1 MAPPHPTSEERPM
14 PDPRPLPE
22 TILGATGRTVTRA
35 GLGGEGVLRTKG
47 KAPEATAVIAAAID
61 AGLTYFDSA
70 RAYEDS
76 ERYHGAV
83 WGRRPADRE
92 KVFLTSKSPERD
104 GGGARRQLEETLDR
118 MDTDY
123 LDLWQIH
130 DVRTDDELDELL
142 HPGGAMDQF
151 VRAKELGHVRHIGV
165 TGHHDPRVLLRAVRE
180 LPVDTVLLPVN
191 PMEGALGGFLTEVVP
206 AAREK
211 GMGVIGMK
219 ALGGAGGYGGAG
231 GGRLVQSGLEAEALL
246 RFAFAQAVD
255 VVIVGCATPAE
266 VEALVRASRAPLD
279 AAACAAL
286 VERVRPDAPR
296 LAGYRGDLG

>member
-1 MAPPHPTSEERPM
+1 MPTS
-14 PDPRPLPE
+14 PLPDA
-22 TILGATGRTVTRA
+22 TLGATGRRVTRA
-35 GLGGEGVLRTKG
+35 GLGGEGVLRTRG
-47 KAPEATAVIAAAID
+47 KAAEAKAVIEAALAR
-61 AGLTYFDSA
+61 GLTYFDSA

-83 WGRRPADRE
+83 WAKRPADRE

-118 MDTDY
+118 METDY

-130 DVRTDDELDELL
+130 DVRTDDELDELQ
-142 HPGGAMDQF
+142 HPGGALDQF
-151 VRAKELGHVRHIGV
+151 LRAKELGHVRHIGV

-191 PMEGALGGFLTEVVP
+191 PMEGALGGFTEVIE
-206 AAREK
+206 AARAK

-231 GGRLVQSGLEAEALL
+231 GGRLVQAGLDATTLL
-246 RFAFAQAVD
+246 RYAFAQPVD
-255 VVIVGCATPAE
+255 VVIVGCATPGE
-266 VEALVRASRAPLD
+266 VEAL
-279 AAACAAL
+279 AAASADPLPAAEAAAL
-286 VERVRPDAPR
+286 VERVRAQAGQ
-296 LAGYRGDLG
+296 LAAYRGFFGPAC

>member
-1 MAPPHPTSEERPM
+1 M
-14 PDPRPLPE
+14 PETRIPLPDVS
-22 TILGATGRTVTRA
+22 LGATGRRVTRA
-35 GLGGEGVLRTKG
+35 GLGGEGVLRTRG
-47 KAPEATAVIAAAID
+47 HAAAAEGVIEAALR
-61 AGLTYFDSA
+61 AGISYFDSA

-83 WGRRPADRE
+83 WARRKADRE
-92 KVFLTSKSPERD
+92 RIFLTSKSPERD

-118 MDTDY
+118 LETDY

-142 HPGGAMDQF
+142 HPGGAIDQF

-165 TGHHDPRVLLRAVRE
+165 TAHHDPRVLLRAVRE

-191 PMEGALGGFLTEVVP
+191 PMEGALGGFTEVIA

-211 GMGVIGMK
+211 GLGVIGMK

-231 GGRLVQSGLEAEALL
+231 GGRLVQAGLDATTLL
-246 RFAFAQAVD
+246 RYAFAQPVD
-255 VVIVGCATPAE
+255 VVIVGCASPAE
-266 VEALVRASRAPLD
+266 VAQLVAASKDPLSAAEAEALVAQ
-279 AAACAAL
+279 
-286 VERVRPDAPR
+286 VRPRAEK
-296 LAGYRGDLG
+296 LASYRGYLGPVG

>member
-1 MAPPHPTSEERPM
+1 MGAMTLATTS
-14 PDPRPLPE
+14 
-22 TILGATGRTVTRA
+22 LGSTQRTVTRA
-35 GLGGEGVLRTKG
+35 GLGGEGVLRTRG
-47 KAPEATAVIAAAID
+47 KAAEARAVIEAALA

-76 ERYHGAV
+76 ERYHGMV
-83 WGRRPADRE
+83 WARRPAERE

-118 MDTDY
+118 METDY

-130 DVRTDDELDELL
+130 DLRTDDELDELQ
-142 HPGGAMDQF
+142 HPGGALDQF

-191 PMEGALGGFLTEVVP
+191 PMEGALGGFTEVAA

-211 GMGVIGMK
+211 GLGVIGMK
-219 ALGGAGGYGGAG
+219 ALGGAGGHGGAG
-231 GGRLVQSGLEAEALL
+231 GGRLVQAGLDATTLL
-246 RFAFAQAVD
+246 RYAFAQPVD

-266 VEALVRASRAPLD
+266 VGAL
-279 AAACAAL
+279 AAASCDPLGEDEARAL
-286 VERVRPDAPR
+286 VERVRAQAGQ
-296 LAGYRGDLG
+296 LAAYRGFFGPAC